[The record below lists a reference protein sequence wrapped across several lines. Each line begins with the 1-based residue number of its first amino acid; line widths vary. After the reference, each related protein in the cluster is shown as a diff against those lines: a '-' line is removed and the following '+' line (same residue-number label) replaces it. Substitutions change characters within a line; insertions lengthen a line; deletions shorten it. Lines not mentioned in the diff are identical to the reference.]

1 MSQPWQKTQ
10 SLFSKLITAPPLV
23 EKYLKRPTPRYIF
36 TLVINTMKK
45 TGFPRGLF
53 TPEEENVEYFSAD
66 KNHEISFFNKLID
79 ITKMVI
85 KNNIDINVENI
96 LKGLEEEKTNIF
108 LQNFYLASTN
118 NANTELIIK
127 QYLKDKNKDKIKIN
141 TNKTEPKN
149 NNEIILKENHK
160 YINGFIIWID
170 NKINN
175 KENTSHLKY
184 IQEHEL
190 YKAYN
195 LMIIP
200 FENLE
205 VSFDFI
211 LSQINFKLLFIIISG
226 RLYSNYL
233 DLLNQKKN
241 SIKYVPICTIF
252 TSNKIKDALIN
263 KKFEYYLSQ
272 DAIDSINSNFY
283 NLGGVSSDFDYC
295 VNFIFN
301 IDKILFTNLT
311 KKTKEEKKNS
321 YEGCLTFECISSKN
335 QLILLF
341 LYAELISGE
350 EVSFNEIQI
359 LENFLLS
366 NHKEEKIA
374 NLIIPLLYI
383 REIPHGI
390 IAKFLLRAY
399 TEETSFCYEMN
410 RLLMKQTGK
419 HYQTFIKILF
429 EGLLNNYL
437 IISED
442 EYLYRSSKML
452 KIELEKII
460 TLFNQWKKRKTNLF
474 HLLYFIPIVSFLFLK
489 IQIQ

>member
-1 MSQPWQKTQ
+1 
-10 SLFSKLITAPPLV
+10 
-23 EKYLKRPTPRYIF
+23 
-36 TLVINTMKK
+36 
-45 TGFPRGLF
+45 
-53 TPEEENVEYFSAD
+53 
-66 KNHEISFFNKLID
+66 
-79 ITKMVI
+79 
-85 KNNIDINVENI
+85 
-96 LKGLEEEKTNIF
+96 
-108 LQNFYLASTN
+108 
-118 NANTELIIK
+118 
-127 QYLKDKNKDKIKIN
+127 
-141 TNKTEPKN
+141 
-149 NNEIILKENHK
+149 
-160 YINGFIIWID
+160 
-170 NKINN
+170 
-175 KENTSHLKY
+175 
-184 IQEHEL
+184 
-190 YKAYN
+190 
-195 LMIIP
+195 MIIP

-205 VSFDFI
+205 VAFDFI
-211 LSQINFKLLFIIISG
+211 LSQTNFKQLFIIISG
-226 RLYSNYL
+226 RFYSDYL

-241 SIKYVPICTIF
+241 SIKYVPIYTIF

-283 NLGGVSSDFDYC
+283 NLGGVISYFNYC
-295 VNFIFN
+295 VNFIFY
-301 IDKILFTNLT
+301 IYKILFTNLT

-359 LENFLLS
+359 LENFLSS

-374 NLIIPLLYI
+374 NLIIPLHYI
-383 REIPHGI
+383 RKIPHGT
-390 IAKFLLRAY
+390 IAKFLLKVY
-399 TEETSFCYEMN
+399 TEEISFCYEMN
-410 RLLMKQTGK
+410 RLLMKQAGK

-460 TLFNQWKKRKTNLF
+460 TLFNQ
-474 HLLYFIPIVSFLFLK
+474 
-489 IQIQ
+489 

>member
-1 MSQPWQKTQ
+1 
-10 SLFSKLITAPPLV
+10 
-23 EKYLKRPTPRYIF
+23 
-36 TLVINTMKK
+36 
-45 TGFPRGLF
+45 
-53 TPEEENVEYFSAD
+53 
-66 KNHEISFFNKLID
+66 
-79 ITKMVI
+79 
-85 KNNIDINVENI
+85 
-96 LKGLEEEKTNIF
+96 
-108 LQNFYLASTN
+108 
-118 NANTELIIK
+118 
-127 QYLKDKNKDKIKIN
+127 
-141 TNKTEPKN
+141 
-149 NNEIILKENHK
+149 
-160 YINGFIIWID
+160 
-170 NKINN
+170 
-175 KENTSHLKY
+175 
-184 IQEHEL
+184 
-190 YKAYN
+190 
-195 LMIIP
+195 MIIP

-205 VSFDFI
+205 VAFDFI

-241 SIKYVPICTIF
+241 SIKCVPICTIF
-252 TSNKIKDALIN
+252 TSNKIKETLIN

-272 DAIDSINSNFY
+272 DAIDNINSNFY

-301 IDKILFTNLT
+301 IYKILFTNLT

-335 QLILLF
+335 QLILPF

-359 LENFLLS
+359 LENFLSS

-374 NLIIPLLYI
+374 NLIIPLHYI
-383 REIPHGI
+383 RKIPHGT
-390 IAKFLLRAY
+390 IAKFLLKVY
-399 TEETSFCYEMN
+399 TEEISFCYEMN
-410 RLLMKQTGK
+410 RLLIKQAGK

-474 HLLYFIPIVSFLFLK
+474 HLLYFIPFVSFLFLK

>member
-10 SLFSKLITAPPLV
+10 SLFSKLITSPPLV
-23 EKYLKRPTPRYIF
+23 EKYLKRPPPKYIF

-45 TGFPRGLF
+45 TGFPKGLF
-53 TPEEENVEYFSAD
+53 TKEEANVDYFSAD
-66 KNHEISFFNKLID
+66 INHKRAFFNKL
-79 ITKMVI
+79 
-85 KNNIDINVENI
+85 NVENI

-141 TNKTEPKN
+141 TNITEPKN
-149 NNEIILKENHK
+149 NNEIILKENPK
-160 YINGFIIWID
+160 YIIGFIIWID

-205 VSFDFI
+205 VAFDFI

-226 RLYSNYL
+226 RLYSDYL

-241 SIKYVPICTIF
+241 SIKCVPICTIF

-263 KKFEYYLSQ
+263 KKFEYLSQ
-272 DAIDSINSNFY
+272 DAIDNINSNFY
-283 NLGGVSSDFDYC
+283 NLGGVSSNFDYC

-301 IDKILFTNLT
+301 IYKILFTNLT

-335 QLILLF
+335 QLILPF
-341 LYAELISGE
+341 LYVELISGE

-359 LENFLLS
+359 LENFLSS

-383 REIPHGI
+383 REIPHGT
-390 IAKFLLRAY
+390 IAKFLLRVY

-410 RLLMKQTGK
+410 RLLMKQAGK

-442 EYLYRSSKML
+442 EYLYRSSKMS

-474 HLLYFIPIVSFLFLK
+474 HLLYFIPVVSFLFLK

>member
-1 MSQPWQKTQ
+1 MYN
-10 SLFSKLITAPPLV
+10 I
-23 EKYLKRPTPRYIF
+23 YLY
-36 TLVINTMKK
+36 
-45 TGFPRGLF
+45 
-53 TPEEENVEYFSAD
+53 
-66 KNHEISFFNKLID
+66 
-79 ITKMVI
+79 
-85 KNNIDINVENI
+85 
-96 LKGLEEEKTNIF
+96 
-108 LQNFYLASTN
+108 
-118 NANTELIIK
+118 
-127 QYLKDKNKDKIKIN
+127 
-141 TNKTEPKN
+141 
-149 NNEIILKENHK
+149 
-160 YINGFIIWID
+160 
-170 NKINN
+170 
-175 KENTSHLKY
+175 
-184 IQEHEL
+184 
-190 YKAYN
+190 
-195 LMIIP
+195 
-200 FENLE
+200 
-205 VSFDFI
+205 
-211 LSQINFKLLFIIISG
+211 
-226 RLYSNYL
+226 
-233 DLLNQKKN
+233 
-241 SIKYVPICTIF
+241 
-252 TSNKIKDALIN
+252 KIKDELIN

-301 IDKILFTNLT
+301 IYKILFTNLT

-390 IAKFLLRAY
+390 ISKFLLKVY

-410 RLLMKQTGK
+410 RLLMKQAGK

-474 HLLYFIPIVSFLFLK
+474 HLLYFIPVVSFLFLK

>member
-1 MSQPWQKTQ
+1 M
-10 SLFSKLITAPPLV
+10 
-23 EKYLKRPTPRYIF
+23 
-36 TLVINTMKK
+36 
-45 TGFPRGLF
+45 
-53 TPEEENVEYFSAD
+53 
-66 KNHEISFFNKLID
+66 
-79 ITKMVI
+79 
-85 KNNIDINVENI
+85 
-96 LKGLEEEKTNIF
+96 
-108 LQNFYLASTN
+108 
-118 NANTELIIK
+118 
-127 QYLKDKNKDKIKIN
+127 
-141 TNKTEPKN
+141 
-149 NNEIILKENHK
+149 
-160 YINGFIIWID
+160 
-170 NKINN
+170 NN

-190 YKAYN
+190 YKTYN
-195 LMIIP
+195 LKIIP

-205 VSFDFI
+205 VAFDFI

-241 SIKYVPICTIF
+241 SIKCVPICTIF
-252 TSNKIKDALIN
+252 TSNKI
-263 KKFEYYLSQ
+263 
-272 DAIDSINSNFY
+272 NSNFY
-283 NLGGVSSDFDYC
+283 NLGGVISYFNYC
-295 VNFIFN
+295 VNFIFY
-301 IDKILFTNLT
+301 IYKILFTNLT

-390 IAKFLLRAY
+390 ISKFLLRVY

-410 RLLMKQTGK
+410 RLLMKQAGK

-442 EYLYRSSKML
+442 EYLYRSSKMS